1 MGKRDLQALMDRWGG
16 NLSRLGRDL
25 GLAQSTTSRWRAEVP
40 GYARF
45 YAAAM
50 AVMTPEQRAEALRL
64 ANGQQ

>member
-16 NLSRLGRDL
+16 NLSRLSRDL
-25 GLAQSTTSRWRAEVP
+25 GIAQSTSSRWRDEVP

-50 AVMTPEQRAEALRL
+50 AVTTPEQRAEAVRL
-64 ANGQQ
+64 ANERQ